1 MRRDDPNIFGRVMLS
16 TLKAFLQSF
25 VDLPSKPTYL
35 IKIEVQFFSLK
46 AEKLLPLL
54 ILKLFLADA
63 AIGVGGIEDGGGESL
78 EGT

>member
-1 MRRDDPNIFGRVMLS
+1 MLS
-16 TLKAFLQSF
+16 TLKAFLQKLF
-25 VDLPSKPTYL
+25 GYAIKTLKTY
-35 IKIEVQFFSLK
+35 IKVEVQFFSLK

-63 AIGVGGIEDGGGESL
+63 AIGVGVIEDGGGESL

>member
-1 MRRDDPNIFGRVMLS
+1 MLS

-25 VDLPSKPTYL
+25 CGSTFKTNTPY

-63 AIGVGGIEDGGGESL
+63 AIGVGVIEDGGGESL